1 MLSLRPVC
9 GQDEPF
15 LRDLIVSHI
24 AAEPGFSILPEPV
37 RTEISVLQHK
47 ARRGSIA
54 ATYPDAA
61 EQIIIVDGQS
71 AGWLVVAKLAAEVR
85 LVEILISDAY
95 RSRGVGSS
103 VIRGVI
109 ESAAALGRP
118 LRLTVSRTNLRAIR
132 LYERLGFAPSG
143 GDEIRLAMQTLEPA
157 A

>member
-95 RSRGVGSS
+95 RSKRCWKQCDSRRDR
-103 VIRGVI
+103 IRRCAWKA
-109 ESAAALGRP
+109 SASHRVPHQPARNPAL
-118 LRLTVSRTNLRAIR
+118 
-132 LYERLGFAPSG
+132 
-143 GDEIRLAMQTLEPA
+143 
-157 A
+157 